1 VNGTIQVRY
10 AAVEQM
16 AATLQ
21 TTAERLAAAV
31 EPIVA
36 AARVASGSPTVDAE
50 VDRIAGQA
58 GHRLTGLAEALARDA
73 VALGGAVT
81 GYADT
86 DVGVV
91 AEGRP

>member
-1 VNGTIQVRY
+1 VSGTIQVQY
-10 AAVEQM
+10 AAVEAM

-36 AARVASGSPTVDAE
+36 AARVASGSATVDAE
-50 VDRIAGQA
+50 LDRIAGQA
-58 GHRLTGLAEALARDA
+58 GQQVAALAEALTRDA
-73 VALGGAVT
+73 AALGGAVT